1 MHGYQLYIHVG
12 QDDYGSQALI
22 RLDTNLVLRSDGT
35 MQDTKNAYCA
45 SIADLHETDPVKLFD
60 AVNKCFKTTTRANAM
75 EDAVHP
81 IQECTGQT
89 LALSMKI
96 SS

>member
-60 AVNKCFKTTTRANAM
+60 AVNKCFKTTTREKQQLMPWKTPCIPSKNAR
-75 EDAVHP
+75 AKP
-81 IQECTGQT
+81 
-89 LALSMKI
+89 
-96 SS
+96 